1 MILRTLTSS
10 WTSLSSD
17 TNVEQSIADVEM
29 KLELVDHQL
38 ELVDHQRLAVKVF
51 TMSSMGHNPELQYGM
66 QDSIPLPMIG
76 QVLAMCELGRDVRTM
91 SRSTA
96 RCASWD
102 GQVVF
107 VKVLMALLHQD
118 RDTWNKRSRD
128 DSCIWNKVLRMYI
141 TLLLACDRSSRSW

>member
-1 MILRTLTSS
+1 MILRTLTSG

-17 TNVEQSIADVEM
+17 TYVEQSIADVEM
-29 KLELVDHQL
+29 KLELVDHQS
-38 ELVDHQRLAVKVF
+38 LATKVF
-51 TMSSMGHNPELQYGM
+51 TMLSMGHNPELQYGM

-107 VKVLMALLHQD
+107 VKVLMASLHQD

-141 TLLLACDRSSRSW
+141 TLQCDRSSRSW

>member
-29 KLELVDHQL
+29 KLELVDYQL
-38 ELVDHQRLAVKVF
+38 KLVDHQRLVTKVF
-51 TMSSMGHNPELQYGM
+51 TMLSMGHNPELQNGM

-141 TLLLACDRSSRSW
+141 TLACDRSSRSW